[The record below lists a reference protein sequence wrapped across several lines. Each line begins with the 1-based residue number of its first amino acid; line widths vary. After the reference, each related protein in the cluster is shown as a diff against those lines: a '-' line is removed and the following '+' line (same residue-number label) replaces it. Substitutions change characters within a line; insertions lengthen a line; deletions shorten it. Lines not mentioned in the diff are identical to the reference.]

1 MDWTWLPTVTLFTF
15 ESPLL
20 PGCTHT
26 RAETNIHGSLRRPPP
41 AEKGEEV
48 VRLIRL
54 SSPPGDGSHP
64 QGSGGVRPI
73 SPSTPHTSTQ
83 GWRDQ
88 LCLCVCVCVCV
99 CRNVFTCVHFIISSV
114 CAHTHTHTQARLVC
128 VAVWRSGRSTSDF
141 PHKTS
146 SVNLI
151 RTQPADGPFQIDKNA
166 FEFFARG
173 CSPQWLSL
181 SLSHTHT
188 HMQTHPPTQYSPLWS
203 SNVCR
208 WLQYFFIFFFPVSC
222 SFSEPNL
229 KAAAIPRREEWISL
243 GLLWH

>member
-99 CRNVFTCVHFIISSV
+99 GMSSHACISLSAL
-114 CAHTHTHTQARLVC
+114 CARTHTRRHDWFVLQCGGQGGQLQT
-128 VAVWRSGRSTSDF
+128 
-141 PHKTS
+141 
-146 SVNLI
+146 
-151 RTQPADGPFQIDKNA
+151 
-166 FEFFARG
+166 
-173 CSPQWLSL
+173 
-181 SLSHTHT
+181 SHTRHR
-188 HMQTHPPTQYSPLWS
+188 QS
-203 SNVCR
+203 
-208 WLQYFFIFFFPVSC
+208 I
-222 SFSEPNL
+222 
-229 KAAAIPRREEWISL
+229 
-243 GLLWH
+243 